1 MECEYR
7 EDVVHYLIETHYV
20 KAERRMRRCHPRD
33 LLKQI
38 NNYCVYNE
46 LPMEMRKEYFDRVAR
61 NYFTDVLG

>member
-1 MECEYR
+1 
-7 EDVVHYLIETHYV
+7 
-20 KAERRMRRCHPRD
+20 MRRCHPRD

-46 LPMEMRKEYFDRVAR
+46 LPMEIRNDYFDRVTR